1 MSGQKEMKKFY
12 ISPQISKFTLV
23 YENNNYNLW
32 FEDNLIKTI
41 ENAKKPSNKIAN
53 DLMISFPKFK
63 SDINKYPDFINE
75 IYIAI
80 TDNADG
86 GIDCFNV
93 LKDLFSSVVVKDKQ
107 IINLNNASDKIKNTY
122 TKSEMEEKSLDIT
135 NEAILELLKDN
146 YGNSIDN
153 INNGVTKNL
162 YIDCDILKKYKT
174 NKRTLYELLEVKPS
188 TFIEDF
194 ELALL
199 ELLDNSISE
208 YYIRFDY
215 NGEETKIKDL
225 LSHKLGKFIKTT
237 GVIKGVYKVTSL
249 LKVGVFECRSCMKLH
264 EVEQPN
270 GHQIIEPSICSGGCG
285 NRSFRLLKE
294 ESKYIN
300 SRNILI
306 EEPIE
311 ELGNNTNPRNLVV
324 NFNGDGEF
332 LNKINVGDRVNITGM
347 LDNQRNERTGE
358 FDFYIKGNNIEKIG
372 DIDLTISEEEEKQI
386 IELSK
391 EPSIIYKLIKS
402 TAPHLIIPNEL
413 KLGALCS
420 IVGSGYVE
428 NGRSEIHSILI
439 SDPGTAKS
447 DFFEWII
454 SVVEKGIITSGA
466 SSSGVGLT
474 GAIDKDPITGQNI
487 LKAGAL
493 PLASGGICIGDELDK
508 LNKNDFGK
516 LNNMIERGYETFS
529 KGGINETLYCKTTF
543 VGGANPKYERF
554 DKYKSLKEQIDFP
567 PSFLSRMDLIFIIQE
582 KPDDEI
588 IDIILNRYNGQNI
601 EVLDN
606 EEIIDKELM
615 KKYLYYAKN
624 NFNPILTEEA
634 QKTANEYINKVMDYM
649 NYNDIRD
656 IVEYT
661 ASRFI
666 NSIARLS
673 GAIAKLHLRNEIL
686 TSDVEEA
693 IGLKNYCFNL
703 MGYDL
708 ENNIVNVDLVS
719 GELSKS
725 KREQYQMIFDIIN
738 AEKENE
744 DSVYITGQGV
754 ARAYIKSEF
763 IANTGLSET
772 TFNNCMKQLVKDN
785 KLIKVDKGKQTYYDI
800 KTNLKEL
807 I

>member
-23 YENNNYNLW
+23 YDNNNYNLW

-41 ENAKKPSNKIAN
+41 ENAKKPSNKLAN
-53 DLMISFPKFK
+53 ELMVSFPKFK

-86 GIDCFNV
+86 GVDCFKV
-93 LKDLFSSVVVKDKQ
+93 LKDLFSSIIVKDKK

-122 TKSEMEEKSLDIT
+122 TKSEMEEKSLRRTDK
-135 NEAILELLKDN
+135 AILELLKDN
-146 YGNSIDN
+146 YVNSIDN
-153 INNGVTKNL
+153 INNGVAKNL
-162 YIDCDILKKYKT
+162 YIDCDILKKYKS
-174 NKRTLYELLEVKPS
+174 KEKILYELLEENTS

-194 ELALL
+194 ETALS
-199 ELLDNSISE
+199 ELLNDNKSE

-215 NGEETKIKDL
+215 NGKETKIKDL

-237 GVIKGVYKVTSL
+237 GVIKGVYKVTSI
-249 LKVGVFECRSCMKLH
+249 LKTGVFECRGCMKQH

-270 GHQIIEPSICSGGCG
+270 GHQIIEPAICGGDCG
-285 NRSFRLLKE
+285 SRSFRLLKD
-294 ESKYIN
+294 ESEYIN
-300 SRNILI
+300 SKNILI

-311 ELGNNTNPRNLVV
+311 ELGNNTNPRNLIV
-324 NFNGDGEF
+324 NFKGDGEF
-332 LNKINVGDRVNITGM
+332 LNKINVGDRVNIIGM

-372 DIDLTISEEEEKQI
+372 DVDLTISEEEEKQI

-391 EPSIIYKLIKS
+391 EPSIIKKLIKS

-454 SVVEKGIITSGA
+454 SVVEKGIRTSGA

-508 LNKNDFGK
+508 LNKNDFGN
-516 LNNMIERGYETFS
+516 LNNMIEQGYETFN
-529 KGGINETLYCKTTF
+529 KGGISETLYCKTTF
-543 VGGANPKYERF
+543 IGGANPKYERF

-582 KPDDEI
+582 KPDNEI

-601 EVLDN
+601 EVMDN

-634 QKTANEYINKVMDYM
+634 QKTANEYISEVMEFM
-649 NYNDIRD
+649 NNNDIRD

-673 GAIAKLHLRNEIL
+673 GAIAKLHLRNDIL

-693 IGLKNYCFNL
+693 IRLKNYCFNL
-703 MGYDL
+703 MGYDV
-708 ENNIVNVDLVS
+708 ENNIVNVDVVS
-719 GELSKS
+719 GEVSNT
-725 KREQYQMIFDIIN
+725 KREQYQIIFDIIN
-738 AEKENE
+738 AEKEKE
-744 DSVYITGQGV
+744 DSVYINSHGV
-754 ARAYIKSEF
+754 ARDYIKSEF
-763 IANTGLSET
+763 MANTELSET
-772 TFNNCMKQLVKDN
+772 TFNNCMKKLVADN
-785 KLIKVDKGKQTYYDI
+785 KLTKTKIRKESFYDI
-800 KTNLKEL
+800 KTNLKKM

>member
-12 ISPQISKFTLV
+12 ISPQINKFTLV
-23 YENNNYNLW
+23 YDDNNYNLW
-32 FEDNLIKTI
+32 FEDNSIKTI
-41 ENAKKPSNKIAN
+41 ENAKKPSNKLAN
-53 DLMISFPKFK
+53 ELMISFPKFK
-63 SDINKYPDFINE
+63 ADINKYPDFINE

-80 TDNADG
+80 TDNAESG
-86 GIDCFNV
+86 VDCFNV
-93 LKDLFSSVVVKDKQ
+93 LKDLFNSIIVKGKQ
-107 IINLNNASDKIKNTY
+107 SENLNNASDKIKNTY
-122 TKSEMEEKSLDIT
+122 TKSGMEEKSLRRTDK
-135 NEAILELLKDN
+135 AILELLKDN
-146 YGNSIDN
+146 YENSIDN
-153 INNGVTKNL
+153 INNEVTKNL
-162 YIDCDILKKYKT
+162 YIDCDILKKYKS
-174 NKRTLYELLEVKPS
+174 NKRTLYELLEEKPS

-194 ELALL
+194 ETALSD
-199 ELLDNSISE
+199 LLNDNISE

-215 NGEETKIKDL
+215 NGNETKLKNL

-237 GVIKGVYKVTSL
+237 GVIKGVYKITSL
-249 LKVGVFECRSCMKLH
+249 LKTGVFECRGCMKLH
-264 EVEQPN
+264 EVEQQN
-270 GHQIIEPSICSGGCG
+270 GHQIIEPSLCSCG
-285 NRSFRLLKE
+285 NKSFRLIQE
-294 ESKYIN
+294 ESEYIN

-324 NFNGDGEF
+324 NFKGDGEF
-332 LNKINVGDRVNITGM
+332 LNKINVGDRVNIIGM

-358 FDFYIKGNNIEKIG
+358 FDFYIKGNNLEKIG
-372 DIDLTISEEEEKQI
+372 DVDLTISEEEEKQI

-391 EPSIIYKLIKS
+391 EPSIIEKLIKS
-402 TAPHLIIPNEL
+402 TAAHLIIPNEL

-508 LNKNDFGK
+508 LNRHEFGK
-516 LNNMIERGYETFS
+516 LNNMIERGYEPFN
-529 KGGINETLYCKTTF
+529 KGGITETLYCKTTF
-543 VGGANPKYERF
+543 IGGANPKYERF

-582 KPDDEI
+582 KPDNDI
-588 IDIILNRYNGQNI
+588 IDIILNRYTGQNI
-601 EVLDN
+601 EVMDN

-615 KKYLYYAKN
+615 KKYLHYAKN
-624 NFNPILTEEA
+624 NFNPILTEKA
-634 QKTANEYINKVMDYM
+634 QQTANEYIGKVMEYM

-673 GAIAKLHLRNEIL
+673 GAIAKLHLRNDIL
-686 TSDVEEA
+686 TSDVKKA
-693 IGLKNYCFNL
+693 IELKNYCFKL

-719 GELSKS
+719 GEVSKS

-738 AEKENE
+738 AEKEKE
-744 DSVYITGQGV
+744 DSIYNTGHGV
-754 ARAYIKSEF
+754 ARSYIKSEF
-763 IANTGLSET
+763 IENTGLSET
-772 TFNNCMKQLVKDN
+772 TFNNCMKKLVKDN
-785 KLIKVDKGKQTYYDI
+785 KLTKTDKGKQAYYDI
-800 KTNLKEL
+800 KTNLKEM